1 MSGGGAMAEKNPPT
15 NVIALIANATARL
28 SSKKKPPRLIPEA
41 TLMNR
46 IKRRRQ
52 GR

>member
-1 MSGGGAMAEKNPPT
+1 MAKKDPPA
-15 NVIALIANATARL
+15 NVLALIANAVARL
-28 SSKKKPPRLIPEA
+28 ASKKKPPTLIPEA

-46 IKRRRQ
+46 IKRRGQ